1 MRHYLLIYDRSAGK
15 VVRHKEYSQVDDA
28 LEARFNAEREY
39 MGQPEIEAVVL
50 GGESWES
57 LSSTHARYFRD
68 VQELA
73 KTALNLV
80 RTEPSE

>member
-15 VVRHKEYSQVDDA
+15 IIRHKEYSQVDDA
-28 LEARFNAEREY
+28 LEARFNVEREY
-39 MGQPEIEAVVL
+39 MGQPEIEVVVL

-57 LSSTHARYFRD
+57 LSSTHARYFKD

-73 KTALNLV
+73 KTGLNLV
-80 RTEPSE
+80 RTEPDE